1 MITQKFLGEG
11 FFVRNLDNLMFNN
24 LFAIDK
30 FSKNKNY
37 EFIHGDLRSD
47 TILSKSIKDVDNVII
62 LAGIVGDP
70 LSKKYPEETAKIN
83 EVGIINCLKYL
94 NNKKMQ
100 SNFCLHMFQLR
111 FDKENELAD
120 ENFELNPLSF
130 ICKEQGKY

>member
-1 MITQKFLGEG
+1 MKKILIIGGAGYIGTVITQKFLDEG
-11 FFVRNLDNLMFNN
+11 LFVRNLDNLMFNN
-24 LFAIDK
+24 FFAIDK

-47 TILSKSIKDVDNVII
+47 KILSKSIKDVENVII

-94 NNKKMQ
+94 NNKK
-100 SNFCLHMFQLR
+100 FR
-111 FDKENELAD
+111 K
-120 ENFELNPLSF
+120 
-130 ICKEQGKY
+130 